1 MALASGLTKGKMSH
15 CSNEETNDL
24 STKIQ
29 DPPSNM
35 TNNTHVVIVGGGVAG
50 LMAAR
55 ELLKSDNCDLTVT
68 LVEQSDRLG
77 GRVRAAD
84 SPSDGPVIDLGAEF
98 IHGKGTMLTD
108 LVEELF
114 GKDATEEIFITCHAD
129 GGPSSAPTKNGKY
142 GMYFCGG
149 ELMMYDDERIW
160 PLTRA
165 LGQLQGEKHDPT
177 ASVGQVLRDHQLSPD
192 LISLAEASFGN
203 TVGAH
208 HDDVSSS
215 VLAHFDNHWYSHEEE
230 GDLRLNP
237 KIGMYGCVK
246 KMAEELTQD
255 ERFALKMNWSVEKIV
270 HDEFTVRLTSSD
282 NDVLEANALIITVP
296 PPAYSSIDMDLGP
309 ERREALTHI
318 GMNTA
323 MKLLLKFDKPIW
335 PQNVQSVICGG
346 CSVPEMWFKQCGDYY
361 LATGYLT
368 SHNANAFL
376 ERCGNDQE
384 QAGSIMLEQLVKLFG
399 LSLENTQLLDSHM
412 HVWEYG
418 YMYPKVNMT
427 VDHLHAMAAPIQDKI
442 FFAGEA
448 TNTNACCTVQAAIE
462 TGARAAQEV
471 MHVFLPT
478 DNCFLQ
484 RAAKVC

>member
-1 MALASGLTKGKMSH
+1 MKSGPTKGKMSH
-15 CSNEETNDL
+15 IESEGTRL
-24 STKIQ
+24 SSTIIQ
-29 DPPSNM
+29 HPPFNM
-35 TNNTHVVIVGGGVAG
+35 TNNTHVVVVGGGVAG

-55 ELLKSDNCDLTVT
+55 ELLKSDNSDLTVT
-68 LVEQSDRLG
+68 LVEQADRLG
-77 GRVRAAD
+77 GRIRAAD
-84 SPSDGPVIDLGAEF
+84 TPSGGPVIDLGAEF

-114 GKDATEEIFITCHAD
+114 GNDATEEIFITCHAD

-177 ASVGQVLRDHQLSPD
+177 ASVGQVLRDHQLSPE

-246 KMAEELTQD
+246 KMAEELAQD
-255 ERFALKMNWSVEKIV
+255 ERFVLKMNWSVDKIV
-270 HDEFTVRLTSSD
+270 HDDSTVRLTSAD

-323 MKLLLKFDKPIW
+323 MKLLLKFKNPIW
-335 PQNVQSVICGG
+335 PPNVQSVICGD
-346 CSVPEMWFKQCGDYY
+346 CPVPEMWFKQSGDYY

-376 ERCGNDQE
+376 EICGNDQE
-384 QAGSIMLEQLVKLFG
+384 KAGSIMLEQMVKLFG
-399 LSLENTQLLDSHM
+399 ISSENIQLLDSHM

-448 TNTNACCTVQAAIE
+448 TNTNACCTVQAAVE

-471 MHVFLPT
+471 LNVLQSPDDYH
-478 DNCFLQ
+478 LQ
-484 RAAKVC
+484 RVAAVC